1 MQCHLDRI
9 TIEYEVRGTGAPMLM
24 LHGAGCD
31 RNLMIGC
38 MEPMFADRTGWRRI
52 YLDLPGMGCTVG
64 EDWIQSSDDIL
75 ATLEQFV
82 DKVLPGEQFALAGE
96 SYGGYLSRAL
106 LSRRPDQVDGMLL
119 ICPSAGIAKRDAP
132 PFHVVY
138 KDEGYL
144 ESVKDDE
151 AFSEFTRIQVVQDGY
166 NFERFKAEIFSG
178 LQVRDVAF
186 MERII
191 SRNDLTAGEEL
202 KEPYENPVLILAG
215 RQDHSTGYRNQWE
228 FAQEYPHASY
238 VMLDRAGHNLQIE
251 QPRLF
256 QALVCEWMER
266 VEEKRFVAK

>member
-1 MQCHLDRI
+1 MQCHLDAI
-9 TIEYEVRGTGAPMLM
+9 TIEYEVRGTGAPLLM

-31 RNLMIGC
+31 RHLMIGC
-38 MEPMFADRTGWRRI
+38 MEPMFEDRTGWRRI
-52 YLDLPGMGCTVG
+52 YLDLPGMGRTKG

-75 ATLEQFV
+75 AIVEQFV
-82 DKVLPGEQFALAGE
+82 DKVLPGERFALAGE

-119 ICPSAGIAKRDAP
+119 ICPSAGIARRDAP
-132 PFHVVY
+132 PFQVMY
-138 KDEGYL
+138 KDEKYL
-144 ESVKDDE
+144 ESMKDD
-151 AFSEFTRIQVVQDGY
+151 AAISEFTRIQVVQDAY
-166 NFERFKAEIFSG
+166 NFERFKKEIFSG

-186 MERII
+186 MERIHP
-191 SRNDLTAGEEL
+191 RNDLTVGGELE
-202 KEPYENPVLILAG
+202 KSYENPVLILAG